1 MKKLARL
8 LRYAYPYKWYAVL
21 NILFNIF
28 GAVFSLVSL
37 ASLIPVLNILF
48 KQSEPV
54 HMLMPWALDTKN
66 IFNNINYY
74 ISLEITAKGEMHAL
88 FLICVGIV
96 ILFLFKN
103 LFRYLALFYVAVLRN
118 GVVKDLRNAL
128 YHKILILPLS
138 YYSEQRKG
146 DIISRVT
153 NDVQEVEWSILSS
166 LEMMFRDPITIII
179 YLIAMFSISPQLTL
193 FVLLVLPLAGLL
205 IGWIGRSLKR
215 TSQKGQKKMGELLS
229 HIEET
234 ISGLRI
240 IKGFNAIDYSYNNFD
255 ENNRGF
261 MSLMVR
267 LFRKRDLASP
277 VSEFLGIAV
286 TALILWYGGRL
297 ILASDASLTAP
308 KFILYIGIFS
318 QIIVPAKAITTA
330 FYNVEKGAASLE
342 RINQVLDA
350 KEVIE
355 EKPGALP
362 IRDFSGNIHYHN
374 VSFRYEKDFVL
385 KNIELTIPKGKTIAL
400 VGPSGGGK
408 STMVDLL
415 PRFYDVTEGGITIDG
430 TDLRDLRINDIRGLM
445 GIVNQETI
453 LFNGTIADN
462 IAFGK
467 KDISHEQII
476 DAARV
481 ANAHEF
487 VEKLENGYDTNIGDR
502 GVKLSG
508 GQRQRI
514 SIARAV
520 LKNPPI
526 LILDEATSALDTESE
541 RLVQEAL
548 INLMKNRTSIVI
560 AHRLSTIQHAD
571 EIIVIQAG
579 KIAERGTHDN
589 LLAANGIYSR
599 LCEMQSFT

>member
-1 MKKLARL
+1 M
-8 LRYAYPYKWYAVL
+8 RYAYPYKWYAVL
-21 NILFNIF
+21 NIVFNIL
-28 GAVFSLVSL
+28 GAFFALVSL
-37 ASLIPVLNILF
+37 ASLMPILDILF
-48 KQSEPV
+48 KQSKPV
-54 HMLMPWALDTKN
+54 SQMMPWSLDTKAV
-66 IFNNINYY
+66 FNNINYL
-74 ISLEITAKGEMHAL
+74 ISQEIATRGEIHTL

-96 ILFLFKN
+96 ILFLLKN
-103 LFRYLALFYVAVLRN
+103 CFRYFALFYVAVLRN
-118 GVVKDLRNAL
+118 GVVKDLRDAL

-138 YYSEQRKG
+138 YFSEQRKG

-166 LEMMFRDPITIII
+166 LEMMFRDPITIVI
-179 YLIAMFSISPQLTL
+179 YLVAMFSISPQLTF
-193 FVLLVLPLAGLL
+193 FVLLVLPVAGLL
-205 IGWIGRSLKR
+205 IGWIGRSLRR
-215 TSQKGQKKMGELLS
+215 TSQKGQKKMGQMLS
-229 HIEET
+229 LIEET

-240 IKGFNAIDYSYNNFD
+240 IKAFNAIEYSYQNFSSNNKH
-255 ENNRGF
+255 F
-261 MSLMVR
+261 MKLMVS

-277 VSEFLGIAV
+277 ISEFLGIAV

-297 ILASDASLTAP
+297 ILSSEATLTAS

-330 FYNVEKGAASLE
+330 FYNIQKGSASID

-350 KEVIE
+350 SEVIE
-355 EKPGALP
+355 EKPDARP
-362 IRDFSGNIHYHN
+362 IHEFTDKIEYRD
-374 VSFRYEKDFVL
+374 VSFRYEKDLVL
-385 KNIELTIPKGKTIAL
+385 KNIDFTIPKGKTIAL

-408 STMVDLL
+408 STLVDLL
-415 PRFYDVTEGGITIDG
+415 PRFYDVSEGSVSIDG
-430 TDLRDLRINDIRGLM
+430 NDLRDLKISGVRGLM

-453 LFNGTIADN
+453 LFNGTIAEN
-462 IAFGK
+462 IAFGM
-467 KDISHEQII
+467 DNISLDDVIN
-476 DAARV
+476 AARV

-487 VEKLENGYDTNIGDR
+487 VEKLELRYETNIGDR
-502 GVKLSG
+502 GIKLSG

-571 EIIVIQAG
+571 EIIVVQSG
-579 KIAERGTHDN
+579 KIAERGTHDE
-589 LLAANGIYSR
+589 LLRKNGIYSR
-599 LCEMQSFT
+599 LCELQSFS